1 MPAGR
6 TNKFAKARQHLRSTH
21 LDEKIQMLS
30 EIPTNNTTTFFVVEP
45 DVFETIPAVR
55 APLDLTA
62 DDASLVGK
70 DTSGLFDNAGN
81 SLAESPPGDT
91 SYILGPM
98 VSVYFPDGDY
108 TAIGYIQKDTRKVI
122 NLARIPGP
130 MSGWGVGGNVEGFTS
145 YSQLTLEQAL
155 WYRDKLLNG
164 NTSSYRVFYIGV
176 FEQLNSETDVTDP
189 STGVD
194 IDEFGR
200 WLGEI
205 ISDGFISEPER
216 QELIKKGIKGS
227 DPNMPPG
234 IANPVVQKLKDKLK
248 RGENLTIDDFPSAA
262 DYSAFKNGGG
272 NAALRQGKTIDEVIR
287 QGIQNINQYNQDP
300 RVSQGMADALDVKNS
315 NSLGDKIMRFFGDL
329 GDLAQGKVINSTDYN
344 AQLAINLTKSIITGS
359 PQEITLGD
367 GAKRD
372 QINSVDP
379 NALGNVLQIGTA
391 PTPNASNAV
400 NPTPGMKSD
409 QVLQGGWGAQ
419 GGSEFSYDP
428 VTDTFTITSNK
439 MLRTGQDG
447 DQFDIT
453 KGGRV
458 SNGQV
463 VDRGKQTA
471 FGDIPDVDP
480 KVVDQKVKQ
489 ILDSPVISGYLNAL
503 GATVGGV
510 QGTGNLYQKLKNN
523 PDAYEKFEDD
533 VAQVGRDIARGGVQG
548 SASNTVAIRKA
559 LTDLGFPKS
568 ETENMG
574 AGYGQVFSQTEY
586 KGSEIPKEIRDV
598 INTKTSKNESFRHTR
613 KRILREIKNDVVLPD
628 EKKEKLKGYRPK
640 VNKTGIKS
648 VGDGLMKKAEVPTSF
663 KRLEDTMWK
672 KQDRDWNA
680 RYSQERKNMILDAV
694 GTSDH
699 AWEYITDR
707 SASDNDAKMYEH
719 FGQGVKNKIIEKK
732 KIGNDYIIKM
742 YNEEGKVETVTQSVL
757 NERLQKQ
764 HELVEQET
772 IRAPKDP
779 LIARIRNKLYSQI
792 DYPDK
797 PAKLGYPNE
806 PPKQMVGGYHPEF
819 GDRHAYYNR
828 LDRHSADTMQNAP
841 TQDPKIDKKV
851 NSQITQKRILK
862 RVRELLRKNK

>member
-6 TNKFAKARQHLRSTH
+6 TNKFARARQHLRSTH

-30 EIPTNNTTTFFVVEP
+30 EIPTNNTGTFFVVEP

-98 VSVYFPDGDY
+98 VSVYFPDGEY
-108 TAIGYIQKDTRKVI
+108 SAIGYIQKDTRKVI
-122 NLARIPGP
+122 NLARIPGKV
-130 MSGWGVGGNVEGFTS
+130 SEWGVGGNVEGFTS
-145 YSQLTLEQAL
+145 YSQLTVEQAL
-155 WYRDKLLNG
+155 WYRDRLING

-234 IANPVVQKLKDKLK
+234 IANPLLSALRANLGDILSNVVGGAIPLARAINQLIKLKK
-248 RGENLTIDDFPSAA
+248 NAPAV
-262 DYSAFKNGGG
+262 DYSVDIALSVLQNKPIKYDQKDIDPNQINALVNNLNPDDIGNSIPINSEPVPYADDNIITDKNG
-272 NAALRQGKTIDEVIR
+272 NVRPR
-287 QGIQNINQYNQDP
+287 NQFP
-300 RVSQGMADALDVKNS
+300 VKPDGS
-315 NSLGDKIMRFFGDL
+315 MY
-329 GDLAQGKVINSTDYN
+329 STD
-344 AQLAINLTKSIITGS
+344 
-359 PQEITLGD
+359 E
-367 GAKRD
+367 
-372 QINSVDP
+372 
-379 NALGNVLQIGTA
+379 
-391 PTPNASNAV
+391 
-400 NPTPGMKSD
+400 
-409 QVLQGGWGAQ
+409 
-419 GGSEFSYDP
+419 
-428 VTDTFTITSNK
+428 
-439 MLRTGQDG
+439 
-447 DQFDIT
+447 
-453 KGGRV
+453 
-458 SNGQV
+458 
-463 VDRGKQTA
+463 
-471 FGDIPDVDP
+471 
-480 KVVDQKVKQ
+480 
-489 ILDSPVISGYLNAL
+489 
-503 GATVGGV
+503 
-510 QGTGNLYQKLKNN
+510 LKNN
-523 PDAYEKFEDD
+523 PDLLDQANAWSDDYRNHPNNTSSMSDNDAGLGGHKNPLHAAGQAQGQIVVPKDGSEPYFKYEDHAYHNLESTDPGEVPDPVKT
-533 VAQVGRDIARGGVQG
+533 GL
-548 SASNTVAIRKA
+548 SNLVHQAA
-559 LTDLGFPKS
+559 GH
-568 ETENMG
+568 G
-574 AGYGQVFSQTEY
+574 AGEVEPGTKGQNNT
-586 KGSEIPKEIRDV
+586 GEIDTTTPNTGGMSGYPSNIRGDV
-598 INTKTSKNESFRHTR
+598 IKGFEVPLSELPPAVQSAVQSKLGESTCNLIRQ
-613 KRILREIKNDVVLPD
+613 KKILREIKKPYVVPEIVQ
-628 EKKEKLKGYRPK
+628 EKVKYRPK
-640 VNKTGIKS
+640 INKTGIKS

-680 RYSQERKNMILDAV
+680 RHSQERKNMILDTV

-797 PAKLGYPNE
+797 PAKLGYPDE

-841 TQDPKIDKKV
+841 TQNLKIDKKV
-851 NSQITQKRILK
+851 ESQTTEKKLK
-862 RVRELLRKNK
+862 RVKNLRKNK

>member
-30 EIPTNNTTTFFVVEP
+30 EIPTNNTGTFFVVEP

-98 VSVYFPDGDY
+98 VSVYFPDGEY
-108 TAIGYIQKDTRKVI
+108 SAIGYIQKDTRKVI
-122 NLARIPGP
+122 NLARIPGRV
-130 MSGWGVGGNVEGFTS
+130 SQWGVGGNVEGFTS
-145 YSQLTLEQAL
+145 YSQLTVEQAL
-155 WYRDKLLNG
+155 WYRDRLING

-234 IANPVVQKLKDKLK
+234 IANPLLSALRANLGDILSNVVGGAIPLARAINQLVKLKK
-248 RGENLTIDDFPSAA
+248 SAPA
-262 DYSAFKNGGG
+262 VDYSVDI
-272 NAALRQGKTIDEVIR
+272 ALSVLQNKPIKYEQKDIDP
-287 QGIQNINQYNQDP
+287 NQI
-300 RVSQGMADALDVKNS
+300 DALVNNLNPDDIGNS
-315 NSLGDKIMRFFGDL
+315 IP
-329 GDLAQGKVINSTDYN
+329 INSEPVPYADDNFITD
-344 AQLAINLTKSIITGS
+344 K
-359 PQEITLGD
+359 D
-367 GAKRD
+367 
-372 QINSVDP
+372 
-379 NALGNVLQIGTA
+379 GNVRPRNQFPTKPDGTMY
-391 PTPNASNAV
+391 S
-400 NPTPGMKSD
+400 
-409 QVLQGGWGAQ
+409 
-419 GGSEFSYDP
+419 
-428 VTDTFTITSNK
+428 TDE
-439 MLRTGQDG
+439 
-447 DQFDIT
+447 
-453 KGGRV
+453 
-458 SNGQV
+458 
-463 VDRGKQTA
+463 
-471 FGDIPDVDP
+471 
-480 KVVDQKVKQ
+480 
-489 ILDSPVISGYLNAL
+489 
-503 GATVGGV
+503 
-510 QGTGNLYQKLKNN
+510 LKNN
-523 PDAYEKFEDD
+523 PDLIDQANDWLDD
-533 VAQVGRDIARGGVQG
+533 YQNHPNNTSSMSDNDAGLGGHKNPLHAAGQAQGQIIV
-548 SASNTVAIRKA
+548 
-559 LTDLGFPKS
+559 PKD
-568 ETENMG
+568 
-574 AGYGQVFSQTEY
+574 
-586 KGSEIPKEIRDV
+586 GSEPYFKYEDHAYHNLESTDPGEVPDPVKTGLSNLVHQAAGHGEPVEPGTKGQNNTGQIDTTTPNTGEMSGYPSNIRGDV
-598 INTKTSKNESFRHTR
+598 IKSFEVPLSELPPAVQSAVQSKLGESTCNLIRQ
-613 KRILREIKNDVVLPD
+613 KKILREIKKPYVVPEIVQ
-628 EKKEKLKGYRPK
+628 EKVKYRPK

-648 VGDGLMKKAEVPTSF
+648 VGDGLMKKSEVPTSF

-672 KQDRDWNA
+672 KQDRDLNA
-680 RYSQERKNMILDAV
+680 RHSQERKNMILDAV

-719 FGQGVKNKIIEKK
+719 FGQGIKNQIIEKK

-757 NERLQKQ
+757 NERLQRQ
-764 HELVEQET
+764 HELKEQET
-772 IRAPKDP
+772 IYAPKDP
-779 LIARIRNKLYSQI
+779 LVARIKNKLYSQI

-797 PAKLGYPNE
+797 PAKLGYPDE

-841 TQDPKIDKKV
+841 TQNLKIDKKV
-851 NSQITQKRILK
+851 ESQTTEKKLK
-862 RVRELLRKNK
+862 RVKDLRKNK